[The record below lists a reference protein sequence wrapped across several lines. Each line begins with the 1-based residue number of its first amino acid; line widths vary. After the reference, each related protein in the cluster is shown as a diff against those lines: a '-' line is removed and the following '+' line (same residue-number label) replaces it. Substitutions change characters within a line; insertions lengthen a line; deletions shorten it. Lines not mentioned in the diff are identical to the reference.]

1 MKRQKQRV
9 HKDLQGLYQEAPIGL
24 CALDTNQ
31 RYLQIND
38 WLAALN
44 GLPVEAHLGR
54 TLREVLPDVAAGVEQ
69 QLRQVIETGEPL
81 SR

>member
-1 MKRQKQRV
+1 MTRQKQRV

-24 CALDTNQ
+24 CSLDTNL
-31 RYLQIND
+31 RYTQIND

-54 TLREVLPDVAAGVEQ
+54 TLREVLPDVAGVSNSNSA
-69 QLRQVIETGEPL
+69 R
-81 SR
+81 